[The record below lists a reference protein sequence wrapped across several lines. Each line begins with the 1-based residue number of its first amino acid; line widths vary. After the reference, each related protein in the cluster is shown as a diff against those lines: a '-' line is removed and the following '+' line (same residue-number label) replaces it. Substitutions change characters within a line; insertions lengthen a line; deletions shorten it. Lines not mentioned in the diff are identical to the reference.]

1 MGLKHKRHIVV
12 AFFVILA
19 LSITVA
25 AIAVSVADGDDLTVP
40 TEELV
45 TEINTESE
53 TEIATETVT
62 ETPTETVTEKATET
76 VTEKAT
82 EDTSA
87 EVPVN
92 AGSVRAINGHAVC
105 IDPGHGF
112 DDVGTSNPDLGIYEK
127 DIVLAVGLKLR
138 EKLENEGV
146 RVYMTHDTNTPPPES
161 DKNKQYLFGMKKR
174 TSYANS
180 LSDVSLYVSIHCD
193 AFYEDSSV
201 HGSRIY
207 YMSDEPTSESV
218 ANAVAESLVDAGSEK
233 KPLIKPM
240 TGMDSYQVLR
250 TTEMSAI
257 LIETG
262 FISNEEEAKKM
273 ITDEWV
279 DYMAGAI
286 ADAIVK
292 SLNDKVI

>member
-1 MGLKHKRHIVV
+1 M
-12 AFFVILA
+12 
-19 LSITVA
+19 
-25 AIAVSVADGDDLTVP
+25 
-40 TEELV
+40 
-45 TEINTESE
+45 
-53 TEIATETVT
+53 
-62 ETPTETVTEKATET
+62 PTETVTEQATEK

-82 EDTSA
+82 EASKVVIPPND
-87 EVPVN
+87 N
-92 AGSVRAINGHAVC
+92 SVRPITGHAVC

-127 DIVLAVGLKLR
+127 DVVLAVGLKLR

-161 DKNKQYLFGMKKR
+161 NKNEMYLFGMKKR

-193 AFYEDSSV
+193 AFFDDTSV
-201 HGSRIY
+201 QGSRIF

-218 ANAVAESLVDAGSEK
+218 ANAVAEALVNAGSEK

-240 TGMDSYQVLR
+240 TGMDSYQVIR
-250 TTEMSAI
+250 TTDMAAI

-262 FISNEEEAKKM
+262 FISNEDEAKRM
-273 ITDEWV
+273 MTDEWV
-279 DYMAGAI
+279 DYMAGAL
-286 ADAIVK
+286 ADAIIK